1 MPFSSNRS
9 GALQSNHL
17 HSQPAPNVRSARRA
31 YAGARLLQWG
41 TGLALSVTLV
51 GCSVLPKP
59 QAAPSLFDFG
69 VGSAPATATGN
80 AGNSRQ
86 VLEQRPI
93 FVAPVTARGLPS
105 NTQVMLYRLN
115 YAQDMQL
122 RGYQQSRWSQPVEQL
137 VGQQLRKQL
146 AQQRPVFSD
155 GLNVNFG
162 RLTTSAAPAVLHVN
176 LQRFEQVFS
185 APAASDAVFQ
195 AEVTLVEPGLQGD
208 RLLGQRLFDYSVTA
222 EPADAIGAAKAF
234 AQASAQFTADVNA
247 WVTQLIEHNASGHA
261 SPGANP

>member
-1 MPFSSNRS
+1 MPFFQKGS
-9 GALQSNHL
+9 GTLLSKKLNIQQAL
-17 HSQPAPNVRSARRA
+17 PARVAHRA
-31 YAGARLLQWG
+31 SRPSARLLHWSAALG
-41 TGLALSVTLV
+41 LGLALV

-69 VGSAPATATGN
+69 VASAAVAN
-80 AGNSRQ
+80 ASSNRQ

-93 FVAPVTARGLPS
+93 YIAPVTARGLPS

-146 AQQRPVFSD
+146 AQQRPVLSD
-155 GLNVNFG
+155 GINVNFG
-162 RLTTSAAPAVLHVN
+162 RLTESSAPAILHVN

-185 APAASDAVFQ
+185 TPAASDAVFH

-208 RLLGQRLFDYSVTA
+208 RLLGQRVFDYSVAA
-222 EPADAIGAAKAF
+222 EPADAVGAAKAF
-234 AQASAQFTADVNA
+234 AQASSQFTADVGA
-247 WVTQLIEHNASGHA
+247 WVAQLITQSSNSK
-261 SPGANP
+261 P

>member
-1 MPFSSNRS
+1 MPFFQKGS
-9 GALQSNHL
+9 GTLQSKKLNIQQAL
-17 HSQPAPNVRSARRA
+17 PTRQARRA
-31 YAGARLLQWG
+31 SRSNARLLHWSAALG
-41 TGLALSVTLV
+41 LGLALT

-69 VGSAPATATGN
+69 LAAAPAASTAN
-80 AGNSRQ
+80 ASSNRQ
-86 VLEQRPI
+86 LLAQRPI
-93 FVAPVTARGLPS
+93 YIAPVTARGLPS

-146 AQQRPVFSD
+146 AQQRPVLSD
-155 GLNVNFG
+155 GVNVNFG
-162 RLTTSAAPAVLHVN
+162 RLTESSAPAMLHVN

-208 RLLGQRLFDYSVTA
+208 RLLGQRVFDYTVAA
-222 EPADAIGAAKAF
+222 EPADAVGAAKAF
-234 AQASAQFTADVNA
+234 AQASTQFTADVNA
-247 WVTQLIEHNASGHA
+247 WVAQLITQSANAK
-261 SPGANP
+261 P